1 MKTLVLLATLLCMS
15 TFLFGQ
21 DNSSP
26 EAAASPD
33 TTLPYY
39 QIPDYPESYT
49 AESVAARMID
59 GLGFRYYWATE
70 GLRPE
75 DLAFKPNAEARS
87 SGETIEHI
95 LGLSEVVVNAVR
107 QVPNKRDGEEAAAL
121 SFEEMRRQTLDNLK
135 TASDMLKSGNVRLED
150 CLLVFENGDRR
161 SEYPFWNNLNG
172 PIADALWH
180 AGQLVSFRRSSGNP
194 FNSKVSVFQG
204 KLRN

>member
-1 MKTLVLLATLLCMS
+1 MKTLVLLTTLLCMA

-21 DNSSP
+21 DNPNP
-26 EAAASPD
+26 EGAASPD

-49 AESVAARMID
+49 AESVAARLID
-59 GLGFRYYWATE
+59 GLGFRYYWATD

-75 DLAFKPNAEARS
+75 DLAFKPNDEARTS
-87 SGETIEHI
+87 SETIEHI

-107 QVPNKRDGEEAAAL
+107 QLPNKRGAEDATPL
-121 SFEEMRRQTLDNLK
+121 SFEEMRRQTLENLK
-135 TASDMLKSGNVRLED
+135 AASDILKTGKTQLED
-150 CLLVFENGDRR
+150 CKLVFENGDRR

-180 AGQLVSFRRSSGNP
+180 TGQVVSFRRSSGNP

-204 KLRN
+204 KIRN